1 MNDVNEKRDEIVRKF
16 KPVHREFNLLEDKI
30 FKKQGFIFKTHKFKQ
45 EELMSSTHHRKID
58 SITRKIGS
66 DISYWEMN
74 GRLTA
79 DEKRVYLDER
89 EHIDDVLHELNRKI
103 ENREPTIWEVI
114 SMEATVFLKKIMKN
128 LPVLTELLTY
138 AGKYLGKIKYLG
150 KLFPVLIHVSRK
162 TAGLLGR

>member
-16 KPVHREFNLLEDKI
+16 KPVHREFDLLEDKI
-30 FKKQGFIFKTHKFKQ
+30 FKKEGFIFKTHKFKQ
-45 EELMSSTHHRKID
+45 EELMSSAHHRKID

-128 LPVLTELLTY
+128 LPLLGEMLTH
-138 AGKYLGKIKYLG
+138 AGKLLGKIPYIG
-150 KLFPVLIHVSRK
+150 PMFPLLI
-162 TAGLLGR
+162 TAGQRATKLLK